1 MNNVWKEKKRKEQ
14 MRHTL
19 WISLSWLSC
28 SRPLIGLIFKFIK
41 CSVGERGT
49 TCANYLSTL
58 KSGYHLLVWGLAQ
71 WLILCF
77 WDLYP
82 LLFAP
87 PLFTTSACAC
97 TQVSMQTR
105 YPVSLQTY
113 TRVIDIIP
121 SVPRNFQRS
130 KKVLEKSELKSE
142 SMTVIFPYS
151 PAFVGRWCC
160 LICVATKW
168 RVVDH
173 ALRILTH
180 THIYIDR

>member
-1 MNNVWKEKKRKEQ
+1 MN
-14 MRHTL
+14 
-19 WISLSWLSC
+19 
-28 SRPLIGLIFKFIK
+28 IFKLIK
-41 CSVGERGT
+41 LFEALNRINIQIYKMQCWRTWNHVCQLFVHIEIRISPPSLR
-49 TCANYLSTL
+49 
-58 KSGYHLLVWGLAQ
+58 SGSMIDTVLLRSIPAS
-71 WLILCF
+71 LC
-77 WDLYP
+77 
-82 LLFAP
+82 P